1 MLTKSCFFF
10 VLICPSVLKRCNL
23 RFMHKMSHHW
33 GKWVIFHEKHAD
45 ETNVSWNV
53 SSRFFIILSSKS
65 RWYISWKW
73 LVFPQGVAIVLW
85 TKRKMVK
92 TKHFI
97 DVFEKRI
104 SWFFLTANFGQKNI
118 EKYRIYLINEK
129 QKNVDIFFE
138 IAGIIFSKS
147 PESFNLTI

>member
-1 MLTKSCFFF
+1 MLTKSCFIF

-45 ETNVSWNV
+45 ETNVSRNV
-53 SSRFFIILSSKS
+53 SSHFFISLSSKS

-118 EKYRIYLINEK
+118 EKYWIYLINEK
-129 QKNVDIFFE
+129 QKKCRYFFRNCRNN
-138 IAGIIFSKS
+138 FSKS
-147 PESFNLTI
+147 PESI